1 MALTLLIG
9 GARSGKSGLAVDAAE
24 RSGRVVRFV
33 ATGEPRDPEFAARI
47 ERHRA
52 ARPAGWDLVEEPVAV
67 AAAVESAPAG
77 SCVVVDCLTLWVAN
91 LLERGL
97 APEEVEAT
105 AARCAS
111 AVAAR
116 GEPTIAITNEVGLG
130 IVPAE
135 PLARAYRDVLGHVNA
150 TWAAAA
156 GAAWLV
162 VAGRALPL
170 DATVEVPVE

>member
-52 ARPAGWDLVEEPVAV
+52 ARPVGWDLVEEPVELAS
-67 AAAVESAPAG
+67 AIGSAPPE

-91 LLERGL
+91 LLERGA
-97 APEEVEAT
+97 APEEVEVT

-116 GEPTIAITNEVGLG
+116 SSTTVAVTNEVGLG

-135 PLARAYRDVLGHVNA
+135 PLARSYRDVLGRVNEI
-150 TWAAAA
+150 WAAAA
-156 GAAWLV
+156 AAAWLV
-162 VAGRALPL
+162 VAGRALRL
-170 DATVEVPVE
+170 SETDEVRVE